1 MESKP
6 SGWREWVWRRPLTA
20 AERAKVGAEP
30 DLELETLLTEG
41 LKHIPDAP
49 VPSNFTSRVL
59 AAVDREE
66 GARVSSRSWHWNW
79 RMLLPRVVAM
89 AAILVFTGTVWERYE
104 VRSERSILVKNIAQV
119 TYSKQVP
126 SLDAIYNFD
135 AIQRM
140 SQPVAA
146 DKELLALMQ

>member
-1 MESKP
+1 
-6 SGWREWVWRRPLTA
+6 LTT
-20 AERAKVGAEP
+20 AERSAVGGEP
-30 DLELETLLTEG
+30 DSELEIELESRLTEG
-41 LKHIPDAP
+41 LKQIPDAP
-49 VPSNFTSRVL
+49 VASNFTARVM
-59 AAVDREE
+59 AAVEREE
-66 GARVSSRSWHWNW
+66 AGRAESRTRPWNW
-79 RMLLPRVVAM
+79 RVLLPRVVAT

-104 VRSERSILVKNIAQV
+104 VRSQHSILVKNIAQV

-146 DKELLALMQ
+146 DKELLALLQ

>member
-1 MESKP
+1 M
-6 SGWREWVWRRPLTA
+6 
-20 AERAKVGAEP
+20 GAEP
-30 DLELETLLTEG
+30 DLELETRLTEG
-41 LKHIPDAP
+41 LGQIPNAT
-49 VPSNFTSRVL
+49 VASNFTARVM

-66 GARVSSRSWHWNW
+66 AARAASSQRPWNW
-79 RMLLPRVVAM
+79 RVLLPRVAAT

-104 VRSERSILVKNIAQV
+104 VRSQRSMLVRNIAQV

-140 SQPVAA
+140 SQPVTA
-146 DKELLALMQ
+146 DKDLLAILQ

>member
-1 MESKP
+1 M
-6 SGWREWVWRRPLTA
+6 
-20 AERAKVGAEP
+20 GAEA
-30 DLELETLLTEG
+30 DLELEIKLETRLTEG
-41 LKHIPDAP
+41 LKQIPDAP
-49 VPSNFTSRVL
+49 VASNFTARVL
-59 AAVDREE
+59 AAMDREE
-66 GARVSSRSWHWNW
+66 AARPASRAWAWNW
-79 RMLLPRVVAM
+79 RVLLPRAVAT

-104 VRSERSILVKNIAQV
+104 VRSQHSLLVKNIAQV

-146 DKELLALMQ
+146 DKELLALLQ